1 MSPNQLAAEA
11 VKLTI
16 EERLVLL
23 AAIWES
29 MAAAAEKLP
38 LPRSHR
44 EELDLRL
51 LDLEQHPDDDAPW
64 AEVRSRMEA
73 RSRSRR

>member
-11 VKLTI
+11 VKLSM

-29 MAAAAEKLP
+29 MAATAERLP
-38 LPRSHR
+38 LPRAHR
-44 EELDLRL
+44 EELDRRL
-51 LDLEQHPDDDAPW
+51 QDLEQNPGDDSSW